1 MTHVCC
7 PSCRLRLARA
17 AAARL
22 VACPQCG
29 GAVEPLSARQAL
41 GFHLIADDIS
51 DAALPHAVTVAMP
64 VPPAGT
70 TPS

>member
-7 PSCRLRLARA
+7 PSCRLRLTRA

-22 VACPQCG
+22 VACPECG
-29 GAVEPLSARQAL
+29 GAVEPLPTPQAL
-41 GFHLIADDIS
+41 GFRLIADDSS
-51 DAALPHAVTVAMP
+51 DAAMPNAVAVEMP
-64 VPPAGT
+64 VPGDRT